1 MITTIKK
8 IAAYALLTGM
18 TGFMNPQ
25 PARAGVAIEHW
36 TLASGAEIFLVQ
48 SPSIPMVDV
57 QMDFDA
63 GSRRDPA
70 QQAGLA
76 SVTASLSGMGLLAD
90 PTRGDAEMDE
100 NALGEAWADLG
111 ANLGVH
117 ASHDRMSFELRSLTY
132 PDLLARAVQLASRQL
147 ALPAFA
153 PDVWQRERATLS
165 AAIKE
170 ANTRPATLAARAFNQ
185 AVFGDHPYG
194 HEMTESSLE
203 RIEVSHMADVYR
215 RLILPCR
222 ARVSVVGALT
232 RPQTDALVT
241 QLLSRLPAT
250 NECPALPP
258 VAEVL
263 ALTQAHEVAIAFDAA
278 QAQVLIG
285 QPGYK
290 RDDPDFFALLV
301 GNHILGSGGFVSRLT
316 TEVREK
322 RGLSYSAYSSF
333 EPGLHAGA
341 FSISLQT
348 RPDQATQAV
357 QVARSVLSGFVADGP
372 TQAELT
378 AAKDHLIGGFA
389 LRLDSNHKLLENL
402 VNIAWNH
409 LPLNYLDT
417 WTQQI
422 ARVTVHDIR
431 AAFGRKLRP
440 DKMVTVVLG
449 AKDKK

>member
-1 MITTIKK
+1 
-8 IAAYALLTGM
+8 
-18 TGFMNPQ
+18 
-25 PARAGVAIEHW
+25 
-36 TLASGAEIFLVQ
+36 
-48 SPSIPMVDV
+48 
-57 QMDFDA
+57 
-63 GSRRDPA
+63 
-70 QQAGLA
+70 
-76 SVTASLSGMGLLAD
+76 
-90 PTRGDAEMDE
+90 
-100 NALGEAWADLG
+100 
-111 ANLGVH
+111 
-117 ASHDRMSFELRSLTY
+117 
-132 PDLLARAVQLASRQL
+132 
-147 ALPAFA
+147 
-153 PDVWQRERATLS
+153 
-165 AAIKE
+165 
-170 ANTRPATLAARAFNQ
+170 
-185 AVFGDHPYG
+185 
-194 HEMTESSLE
+194 MTE
-203 RIEVSHMADVYR
+203 VS
-215 RLILPCR
+215 
-222 ARVSVVGALT
+222 
-232 RPQTDALVT
+232 
-241 QLLSRLPAT
+241 
-250 NECPALPP
+250 
-258 VAEVL
+258 
-263 ALTQAHEVAIAFDAA
+263 ALTQAYEVAIAFDSA